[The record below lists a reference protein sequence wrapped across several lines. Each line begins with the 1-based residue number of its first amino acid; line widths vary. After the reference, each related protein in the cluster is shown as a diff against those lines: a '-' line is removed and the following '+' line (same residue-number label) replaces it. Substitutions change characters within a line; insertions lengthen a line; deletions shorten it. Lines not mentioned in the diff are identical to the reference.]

1 MDFSQKKRDDW
12 TKENKLLN
20 KEKLYL
26 PNKSW
31 YLLKI
36 HDTR

>member
-26 PNKSW
+26 LNKSW
-31 YLLKI
+31 YLLKNY
-36 HDTR
+36 DTC